1 MAKPTNLEKPRA
13 NALNKNYERERT
25 FSFMENLYLPEIFK
39 ALWYSFKQIF
49 SPTVTMSY
57 PEEKWDPPAIF
68 RGRPVLVE
76 DNGKER
82 CVACGLCARACPP
95 LAISM
100 QANEDADD
108 PKERYPDFFEIN
120 MLRCIYCGYC
130 EEVCPEEAI
139 VMSKDYDI
147 VFESREE
154 AVYDMQ
160 RLLVPKED
168 LQERLD
174 FLRKYKNSQ
183 FGQFWDFQEENNI
196 HSVRDRDHDFNSGLS
211 LVEMLERQKTNDNVE
226 ADSNWPDK
234 HHYG

>member
-1 MAKPTNLEKPRA
+1 MAQIENLDQPRA
-13 NALNKNYERERT
+13 NALNEDYERERKLS
-25 FSFMENLYLPEIFK
+25 FSESLYLPEILK

-49 SPTVTMSY
+49 QPTFTLNY

-76 DNGKER
+76 DDGKER

-154 AVYDMQ
+154 AIYDKE

-168 LQERLD
+168 LKERLD
-174 FLRKYKNSQ
+174 FLREYKNRQ
-183 FGQFWDFQEENNI
+183 FGKFWDFQEENNI
-196 HSVRDRDHDFNSGLS
+196 HSVRDRDREFNSGLS
-211 LVEMLERQKTNDNVE
+211 LVEMLEQQKSNDKAK
-226 ADSNWPDK
+226 ADSDWAR
-234 HHYG
+234 

>member
-1 MAKPTNLEKPRA
+1 MQNNLEKPVL
-13 NALNKNYERERT
+13 NALSDDYSRERKLT
-25 FSFMENLYLPEIFK
+25 FMERIYLPEIFK
-39 ALWYSFKQIF
+39 ALWYTLKQMF
-49 SPTVTMSY
+49 APKFTMQY

-76 DNGKER
+76 DDGQER

-100 QANEDADD
+100 QANENETD

-120 MLRCIYCGYC
+120 MLRCIYCGFC

-154 AVYDMQ
+154 AVYGKD

-168 LQERLD
+168 LAERLEY
-174 FLRKYKNSQ
+174 LKNYRNNQ

-196 HSVRDRDHDFNSGLS
+196 HSVRDRDREWNTGLS
-211 LVEMLERQKTNDNVE
+211 LVDMLEQQKKND
-226 ADSNWPDK
+226 AQKASSTWS
-234 HHYG
+234 